1 MKNIFLSLPMS
12 GRSDEEILA
21 EIEEMKKAVTVA
33 NLFDGE
39 EVIFV
44 HNFNYNPYEDRS
56 VDKEDV
62 KKEPLLYLGNAI
74 QQMAFCD
81 AAIFSKGSLSVRGC
95 NAELDICMSYNIPS
109 YHLYDADDMEDED
122 CFGDFGIGVRYG
134 SNAYGINTDRICDSF
149 ID

>member
-1 MKNIFLSLPMS
+1 MKLIFLSLPMS
-12 GRSDEEILA
+12 GRSDEEVLA

-39 EVIFV
+39 EVGFV
-44 HNFNYNPYEDRS
+44 HNFNYNPYEYRP

-62 KKEPLLYLGNAI
+62 KTEPLLYLGYAI

-81 AAIFSKGSLSVRGC
+81 AAIFSKDTPSARGC
-95 NAELDICMSYNIPS
+95 NAELNICMSYNIPS

-122 CFGDFGIGVRYG
+122 CFGDFGIGVRHG
-134 SNAYGINTDRICDSF
+134 SNAYGINTDRICDCF